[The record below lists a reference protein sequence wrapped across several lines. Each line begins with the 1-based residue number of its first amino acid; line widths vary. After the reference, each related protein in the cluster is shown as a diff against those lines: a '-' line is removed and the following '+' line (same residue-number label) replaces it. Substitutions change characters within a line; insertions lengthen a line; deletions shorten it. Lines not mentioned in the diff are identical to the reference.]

1 MKVLITGACGH
12 IGSFFAENI
21 HKIKSISKA
30 ILVDNLKSNRF
41 NSLYNFE
48 KKNNLSFFL
57 RDLNNLNALNDFHNI
72 DAIIHC
78 ASMTNAEK
86 SFGKEKEMYRN
97 NLNCL
102 KTTMKYCINR
112 NTKLIHLSS
121 TSVYGKQTD
130 LVDEN
135 CERRFLKPQSPY
147 AKIKLIEEKLLK
159 KNSNKLK
166 YNTFRFGTIAGVSK
180 GIRFHTAVNN
190 FCLNAAIG
198 EKIKVYKTAL
208 HQYRPYLSIRD
219 SFKVFKFCLENNF
232 FENDIFN
239 VLSGNFTVNQILNKI
254 KKIKKRIKIVYVNS
268 PIMNQLSYHVDDKKI
283 KKKGLI
289 LKSNIDVDIKDTLLL
304 FKNLKNE
311 M

>member
-1 MKVLITGACGH
+1 MNSYKN
-12 IGSFFAENI
+12 E
-21 HKIKSISKA
+21 IK
-30 ILVDNLKSNRF
+30 
-41 NSLYNFE
+41 NFK
-48 KKNNLSFFL
+48 KKNNFSFFL
-57 RDLNNLNALNDFHNI
+57 RDLNNLNALNDFHNV
-72 DAIIHC
+72 DVIIHC

-102 KTTMKYCINR
+102 KTVIKYCRNR

-121 TSVYGKQTD
+121 TSVYGKQAD

-135 CERRFLKPQSPY
+135 CEKRFLKPQSPY
-147 AKIKLIEEKLLK
+147 AEIKLIEEKLLK
-159 KNSNKLK
+159 KNSNKLR
-166 YNTFRFGTIAGVSK
+166 YNTFRFGTITGVSK
-180 GIRFHTAVNN
+180 GIRFHTAVNK
-190 FCLNAAIG
+190 FCFNAAIG
-198 EKIKVYKTAL
+198 EKIEVYKTAL

-219 SFKVFKFCLENNF
+219 SFNVFKFCLEKNF

-239 VLSGNFTVNQILNKI
+239 ILSGNFTVNQILNKI